1 MAPSIIVVKKQF
13 QYLKLLLYLLNI
25 MIILF

>member
-1 MAPSIIVVKKQF
+1 MAPSIIVDKKQF
-13 QYLKLLLYLLNI
+13 QYLTLLLYLLNI

>member
-1 MAPSIIVVKKQF
+1 MAASIIEDKKQF
-13 QYLKLLLYLLNI
+13 HYLKLLLYLLNI